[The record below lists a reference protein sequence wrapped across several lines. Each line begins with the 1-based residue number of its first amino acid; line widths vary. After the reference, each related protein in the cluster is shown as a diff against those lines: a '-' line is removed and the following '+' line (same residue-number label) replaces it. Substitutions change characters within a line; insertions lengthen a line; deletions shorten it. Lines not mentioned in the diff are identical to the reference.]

1 LGYIFNYGNVS
12 ISVGSAELVFEDVYD
27 PVAVQLD
34 IDMRR
39 LAHKARKE
47 EATNKAERE
56 NMAEWL
62 ATYHKN
68 FRNVDTGNDLIGRQ
82 NNTE

>member
-1 LGYIFNYGNVS
+1 
-12 ISVGSAELVFEDVYD
+12 VFEDVFD

-39 LAHKARKE
+39 LAHKAKKQ
-47 EATNKAERE
+47 EAEDKAERE

-68 FRNVDTGNDLIGRQ
+68 FGDLDSQNDMFNQRRNP
-82 NNTE
+82 E